1 LRSSCLWHVLL
12 SLLLPRS
19 VLLLRHSFSI
29 LLLSTLF
36 CYPLLAPF
44 TRRITDIIIFITDVK
59 DVKYV
64 INYDFPTNVEDYVHR
79 VGRTGR
85 GGKTGESI
93 TFFTTENA
101 KQAKELVSILTEA
114 KQEIDPRLLDM
125 VRMGSGGGN
134 RKRYG
139 GGGPRGGGN
148 RYGGR
153 GGGYGGGGYGGG
165 GPGRW

>member
-1 LRSSCLWHVLL
+1 M
-12 SLLLPRS
+12 
-19 VLLLRHSFSI
+19 
-29 LLLSTLF
+29 LSTSG
-36 CYPLLAPF
+36 LL
-44 TRRITDIIIFITDVK
+44 IFFFQSSLDVK

-93 TFFTTENA
+93 TFFTTDNA
-101 KQAKELVSILTEA
+101 KQAKDLVGILSEA
-114 KQEIDPRLLDM
+114 KQEIDPRLM
-125 VRMGSGGGN
+125 EMSMHRGGGGGN

-139 GGGPRGGGN
+139 GGGGGGGRGGGN
-148 RYGGR
+148 RFGGGGGR
-153 GGGYGGGGYGGG
+153 GGGYGGYGGGGGGGYGGG